1 MHIHSV
7 RHSWPES
14 PGFHLCRPQGSG
26 DYVLLHFQTNG
37 EIRFDNRFHQ
47 VSPGAFI
54 IFAPHTPHE
63 LMSSAPLLHDWMH
76 LSGPVDQHLARFALQ
91 CDTIYMPA
99 CTRHITETIAAL
111 EAEFFA
117 QRNYGDELMQ
127 ARLTELFILVARSLQ
142 GDAPSPLPR
151 ETADRLRS
159 LRAEML
165 LHPERPW
172 TSQDMARHINL
183 SVPRLYPLYRQMFS
197 VSPNRDLILIRIEKG
212 RNMLRQG
219 ESVSSVAEQLG
230 YANVTHFI
238 RQYTQIVGV
247 SPSRSR

>member
-1 MHIHSV
+1 MNAQFLLYTLKRFGMALLTIFLVISITFFVMHAI
-7 RHSWPES
+7 PAS
-14 PGFHLCRPQGSG
+14 PF
-26 DYVLLHFQTNG
+26 
-37 EIRFDNRFHQ
+37 
-47 VSPGAFI
+47 
-54 IFAPHTPHE
+54 
-63 LMSSAPLLHDWMH
+63 SSEKAKSD
-76 LSGPVDQHLARFALQ
+76 
-91 CDTIYMPA
+91 
-99 CTRHITETIAAL
+99 ETIAAL